1 MNIIAGNDYKIY
13 KENKILLKIT
23 KFIVLLLI
31 FSIGNVFAKEHQVKM
46 LNGSAPDMFV
56 FEPAVLK
63 INKGDS
69 VTWTGD
75 AMHNSASINEMLPNG
90 AKPWVGKLTKKAGE
104 KSITVKF
111 DIEGLY
117 GYNCT
122 PHAMFGMVGI
132 VIVSDASAN
141 SKAAKAA
148 AKKIEEKF
156 AAGKGRFSKY
166 LKEVK

>member
-1 MNIIAGNDYKIY
+1 MIK
-13 KENKILLKIT
+13 
-23 KFIVLLLI
+23 KFVVLLLI

-63 INKGDS
+63 INKGDT

-75 AMHNSASINEMLPNG
+75 AMHNSASINEMLPKG
-90 AKPWVGKLTKKAGE
+90 AKPWMGKLTKKAGE
-104 KSITVKF
+104 KSISVKF

-122 PHAMFGMVGI
+122 PHAMFGMVGLLI
-132 VIVSDASAN
+132 VGNTSGN
-141 SKAAKAA
+141 SEAAKTA
-148 AKKIEEKF
+148 AKKIEAKF
-156 AAGKGRFSKY
+156 AAGKGRFTKY
-166 LKEVK
+166 LSEIE

>member
-1 MNIIAGNDYKIY
+1 MLMIKKIV
-13 KENKILLKIT
+13 
-23 KFIVLLLI
+23 VLLLI

-63 INKGDS
+63 INKGDT

-75 AMHNSASINEMLPNG
+75 AMHNSASINEMLPKG
-90 AKPWVGKLTKKAGE
+90 AKPWMGKLTKKAGE
-104 KSITVKF
+104 KSISVKF

-122 PHAMFGMVGI
+122 PHAMFGMVGLLI
-132 VIVSDASAN
+132 VGNTSGN
-141 SKAAKAA
+141 SEAAKTA
-148 AKKIEEKF
+148 AKKIEAKF
-156 AAGKGRFSKY
+156 AAGKGRFTKY
-166 LKEVK
+166 LSEIE

>member
-1 MNIIAGNDYKIY
+1 MLMIKN
-13 KENKILLKIT
+13 L
-23 KFIVLLLI
+23 IVLVLM
-31 FSIGNVFAKEHQVKM
+31 FSIGNAFSKEHQVKM

-63 INKGDS
+63 IKKGDT

-75 AMHNSASINEMLPNG
+75 AMHNSASIKEMLPKG
-90 AKPWVGKLTKKAGE
+90 AKPWMGKLTKKAGE
-104 KSITVKF
+104 KSISVKF

-132 VIVSDASAN
+132 VTVGDTSSN

-166 LKEVK
+166 LTEVK

>member
-1 MNIIAGNDYKIY
+1 M
-13 KENKILLKIT
+13 LKIT

-46 LNGSAPDMFV
+46 LNASAPDMFV

-122 PHAMFGMVGI
+122 PHAMFGMVGL
-132 VIVSDASAN
+132 VVVGDPSGNHKD
-141 SKAAKAA
+141 AKAA
-148 AKKIEEKF
+148 AMKIEKKF

-166 LKEVK
+166 LSEVK

>member
-1 MNIIAGNDYKIY
+1 MLVIK
-13 KENKILLKIT
+13 

-63 INKGDS
+63 INKGDT

-75 AMHNSASINEMLPNG
+75 AMHNSASINEMLPKG
-90 AKPWVGKLTKKAGE
+90 AKPWMGKLTKKAGE
-104 KSITVKF
+104 KSISVKF

-122 PHAMFGMVGI
+122 PHAMFGMVGLLI
-132 VIVSDASAN
+132 VGNTSGN
-141 SKAAKAA
+141 SEAAKTA
-148 AKKIEEKF
+148 AKKIEAKF
-156 AAGKGRFSKY
+156 AAGKGRFTKY
-166 LKEVK
+166 LSEIE

>member
-1 MNIIAGNDYKIY
+1 MLMIKN
-13 KENKILLKIT
+13 
-23 KFIVLLLI
+23 FVMLLLI

-63 INKGDS
+63 INKGDT

-75 AMHNSASINEMLPNG
+75 AMHNSASINEMLPKG
-90 AKPWVGKLTKKAGE
+90 AKSWMGKLTKKAGE
-104 KSITVKF
+104 KSISVKF

-122 PHAMFGMVGI
+122 PHAIFGMVGLL
-132 VIVSDASAN
+132 VVGDTSGN
-141 SKAAKAA
+141 SKAAKTA
-148 AKKIEEKF
+148 AKKIEAKF
-156 AAGKGRFSKY
+156 AAGKGRFTKY
-166 LKEVK
+166 LSEIK

>member
-1 MNIIAGNDYKIY
+1 M
-13 KENKILLKIT
+13 
-23 KFIVLLLI
+23 LLLI

-63 INKGDS
+63 INKGDT

-75 AMHNSASINEMLPNG
+75 AMHNSASINEMLPKG
-90 AKPWVGKLTKKAGE
+90 AKPWMGKLTKKAGE
-104 KSITVKF
+104 KSISVKF

-122 PHAMFGMVGI
+122 PHAMFGMVGLLI
-132 VIVSDASAN
+132 VGNTSGN
-141 SKAAKAA
+141 SEAAKTA
-148 AKKIEEKF
+148 AKKIEAKF
-156 AAGKGRFSKY
+156 AAGKGRFTKY
-166 LKEVK
+166 LSEIE

>member
-1 MNIIAGNDYKIY
+1 MLMIKN
-13 KENKILLKIT
+13 
-23 KFIVLLLI
+23 FVMLLLI

-63 INKGDS
+63 INKGDT

-75 AMHNSASINEMLPNG
+75 AMHNSASINEMLPKG
-90 AKPWVGKLTKKAGE
+90 AKPWMGKLTKKAGE
-104 KSITVKF
+104 KSISVKF

-122 PHAMFGMVGI
+122 PHAMFGMVGLLI
-132 VIVSDASAN
+132 VGNTSGN
-141 SKAAKAA
+141 SEAAKTA
-148 AKKIEEKF
+148 AKKIEAKF
-156 AAGKGRFSKY
+156 AAGKGRFTKY
-166 LKEVK
+166 LSEIE

>member
-1 MNIIAGNDYKIY
+1 MLMIKN
-13 KENKILLKIT
+13 L
-23 KFIVLLLI
+23 IVLVLM
-31 FSIGNVFAKEHQVKM
+31 FSIGNVFSKEHQVKM

-63 INKGDS
+63 IKKGDT

-75 AMHNSASINEMLPNG
+75 AMHNSASIKEMLPKG
-90 AKPWVGKLTKKAGE
+90 AKPWMGKLTKKAGE
-104 KSITVKF
+104 KSISVKF

-132 VIVSDASAN
+132 VTVGDTSSN

-148 AKKIEEKF
+148 ARKIEEKF

-166 LKEVK
+166 LTEVK

>member
-1 MNIIAGNDYKIY
+1 MLMIKN
-13 KENKILLKIT
+13 L
-23 KFIVLLLI
+23 IVLVLM
-31 FSIGNVFAKEHQVKM
+31 FSIGNAFSKEHQVKM

-63 INKGDS
+63 IKKGDT

-75 AMHNSASINEMLPNG
+75 AMHNSASIKEMLPKG
-90 AKPWVGKLTKKAGE
+90 AKPWMGKLTKKAGE
-104 KSITVKF
+104 KSISVKF

-132 VIVSDASAN
+132 VTVGDTSSN

-148 AKKIEEKF
+148 ARKIEEKF

-166 LKEVK
+166 LTEVK

>member
-1 MNIIAGNDYKIY
+1 MSIIK
-13 KENKILLKIT
+13 
-23 KFIVLLLI
+23 KFLVLLLV

-46 LNGSAPDMFV
+46 LNGKAPDMFV

-63 INKGDS
+63 IKKGDT

-75 AMHNSASINEMLPNG
+75 AMHNSASIKEMLPKG
-90 AKPWVGKLTKKAGE
+90 AKPWMGKLTKKAGE
-104 KSITVKF
+104 KSISVKF

-122 PHAMFGMVGI
+122 PHAMFGMVGVLI
-132 VIVSDASAN
+132 VGDASGN

-148 AKKIEEKF
+148 AKKIEAKF
-156 AAGKGRFSKY
+156 AAGKGRFTKY
-166 LKEVK
+166 LSEIK

>member
-1 MNIIAGNDYKIY
+1 MLMIK
-13 KENKILLKIT
+13 
-23 KFIVLLLI
+23 KFVMLLLI

-63 INKGDS
+63 INKGDT

-75 AMHNSASINEMLPNG
+75 AMHNSASINEMLPKG
-90 AKPWVGKLTKKAGE
+90 AKPWMGKLTKKAGE
-104 KSITVKF
+104 KSISVKF

-122 PHAMFGMVGI
+122 PHAMFGMVGLLI
-132 VIVSDASAN
+132 VGNTSGN
-141 SKAAKAA
+141 SEAAKTA
-148 AKKIEEKF
+148 AKKIEAKF
-156 AAGKGRFSKY
+156 AAGKGRFTKY
-166 LKEVK
+166 LSEIE

>member
-1 MNIIAGNDYKIY
+1 MLMIK
-13 KENKILLKIT
+13 
-23 KFIVLLLI
+23 KFVVLLLI

-63 INKGDS
+63 INKGDT

-75 AMHNSASINEMLPNG
+75 AMHNAASISEMLPKG
-90 AKPWVGKLTKKAGE
+90 AKPWMGKLTEKAGE
-104 KSITVKF
+104 KSISVKF

-122 PHAMFGMVGI
+122 PHAMFGMVGLLVVGDI
-132 VIVSDASAN
+132 SGN
-141 SKAAKAA
+141 SKAAKTA
-148 AKKIEEKF
+148 AKKIEAKF
-156 AAGKGRFSKY
+156 AAGKGRFTKY
-166 LKEVK
+166 LLEIK

>member
-1 MNIIAGNDYKIY
+1 MIM
-13 KENKILLKIT
+13 LKIT
-23 KFIVLLLI
+23 KFIVLLLM
-31 FSIGNVFAKEHQVKM
+31 FSVGNVFAKEHQVKM

-63 INKGDS
+63 INKGDT

-75 AMHNSASINEMLPNG
+75 AMHNSASINEMLPKG

-104 KSITVKF
+104 KSISVKF

-122 PHAMFGMVGI
+122 PHAMFGMVGL
-132 VIVSDASAN
+132 VTVGDASGN
-141 SKAAKAA
+141 SKDAKAA
-148 AKKIEEKF
+148 AKKIEAKF

-166 LKEVK
+166 LSEIK

>member
-1 MNIIAGNDYKIY
+1 M
-13 KENKILLKIT
+13 LKIK
-23 KFIVLLLI
+23 KFMLLLLL

-46 LNGSAPDMFV
+46 LNGSAPDMFI
-56 FEPAVLK
+56 FEPAVLNIK
-63 INKGDS
+63 KGDT

-75 AMHNSASINEMLPNG
+75 AMHNSASIKEMLPKG
-90 AKPWVGKLTKKAGE
+90 AKPWMGKLTKKAGE
-104 KSITVKF
+104 KSISVKF

-132 VIVSDASAN
+132 ITVGDVSVN
-141 SKAAKAA
+141 SKAAKTA
-148 AKKIEEKF
+148 AKKLEEKF

-166 LKEVK
+166 LLEVK

>member
-1 MNIIAGNDYKIY
+1 MLMIKN
-13 KENKILLKIT
+13 L
-23 KFIVLLLI
+23 IVLVLM
-31 FSIGNVFAKEHQVKM
+31 FSIGNAFSKEHQVKM

-63 INKGDS
+63 IKKGDT

-75 AMHNSASINEMLPNG
+75 AMHNSASIKEMLPKG
-90 AKPWVGKLTKKAGE
+90 AKPWMGKLTKKAGE
-104 KSITVKF
+104 KSISVKF

-132 VIVSDASAN
+132 VTVGDTSSN

-148 AKKIEEKF
+148 ARTIEEKF

-166 LKEVK
+166 LTEVK